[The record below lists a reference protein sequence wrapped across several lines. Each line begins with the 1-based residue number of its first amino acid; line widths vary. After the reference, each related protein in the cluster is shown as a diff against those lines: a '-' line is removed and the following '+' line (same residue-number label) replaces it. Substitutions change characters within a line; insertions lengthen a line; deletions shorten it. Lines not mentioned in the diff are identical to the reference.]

1 MGPSMKEKFFRATKS
16 QLEFLN
22 AQAAVKTALEKK
34 GLPAAASQPIPQ
46 LPFDLYKTIKPL
58 VENEKPM
65 DAFRMVKE
73 IESFYP
79 QNYFFYIFASIY
91 YRKNFAIFSNHL
103 KYFFQT
109 VERLRSTELETAILK
124 RMNFLVKNKE
134 YFMYMLPNN
143 MSQADIRL
151 RYMKDITKLTPENF
165 NPKNLICS
173 FERRM
178 TEWKSP
184 SLRHINISSK
194 FYVEKAGSFPIFQ
207 YNGPVEYLPE
217 MYTYLLNANQTK
229 NPLIVFF
236 DAEHKSMKLFN
247 EDKTFWLR
255 ITPHEYSNPKNIHIH
270 INEFRPIKIRVNSG
284 LSNEIINFNI
294 SIPLMIQVPRG
305 QDPAAYLY
313 KWMIE
318 EPIKKFKQN
327 PNVQIV
333 NKSVF

>member
-1 MGPSMKEKFFRATKS
+1 MNSAGSGLKGAVACTAFIAALSAPGSPEDLNTLQDNNLPSFAILNNSTTRLLSFPFGGSQFILIRLCNSLMYGPKS
-16 QLEFLN
+16 GSLI
-22 AQAAVKTALEKK
+22 ASIP
-34 GLPAAASQPIPQ
+34 GLPFGFPGPGFPYPPVPPPPPLASL
-46 LPFDLYKTIKPL
+46 LPEPPVGANDGAGAYLPL
-58 VENEKPM
+58 PDDV
-65 DAFRMVKE
+65 
-73 IESFYP
+73 
-79 QNYFFYIFASIY
+79 
-91 YRKNFAIFSNHL
+91 
-103 KYFFQT
+103 
-109 VERLRSTELETAILK
+109 
-124 RMNFLVKNKE
+124 
-134 YFMYMLPNN
+134 LPPPPPPL
-143 MSQADIRL
+143 ADVP
-151 RYMKDITKLTPENF
+151 DP
-165 NPKNLICS
+165 LI
-173 FERRM
+173 
-178 TEWKSP
+178 
-184 SLRHINISSK
+184 
-194 FYVEKAGSFPIFQ
+194 
-207 YNGPVEYLPE
+207 GPVEYLPE